1 CDSSCDLNRDSN
13 RGCEDGSQD
22 KCCDKECLGG
32 CTRADSPHHCNAC
45 QHFRIGNGSCVA
57 TCPPGLKEVEKFI
70 CKEECP
76 DDVGLE
82 VNGKCYKKCPVG
94 YRENGKKCD
103 KCDNC
108 ARVCIAPKS
117 GIFEPPIQKIKTL
130 SDSAKLKGCEILNG
144 NLEIEMR
151 NVP

>member
-1 CDSSCDLNRDSN
+1 
-13 RGCEDGSQD
+13 
-22 KCCDKECLGG
+22 
-32 CTRADSPHHCNAC
+32 
-45 QHFRIGNGSCVA
+45 
-57 TCPPGLKEVEKFI
+57 VEKFI

-108 ARVCIAPKS
+108 PRGTVNNIT
-117 GIFEPPIQKIKTL
+117 IFST
-130 SDSAKLKGCEILNG
+130 
-144 NLEIEMR
+144 
-151 NVP
+151 VY